1 MDASH
6 RSKTSCGINQE
17 WGCWQKTHAL
27 RGLPIV
33 ECLFVAL
40 DQQTNIDVDPTSVK
54 IVHCCVP
61 GGNHSTT
68 RIDDEVGSSFN
79 PQHVGSKHTSGSVAR
94 ELMNSLNQDLNT
106 RSRNTSEDLNRNTV
120 SSNPV
125 EVLVQWF
132 SNIVFEG
139 VQSDGG
145 QV

>member
-54 IVHCCVP
+54 CAPRNINGKVVDSSPHLLVSGVSVGTVDSVQIVHCCVP

-94 ELMNSLNQDLNT
+94 SL
-106 RSRNTSEDLNRNTV
+106 
-120 SSNPV
+120 PV
-125 EVLVQWF
+125 RVGLKREPK
-132 SNIVFEG
+132 
-139 VQSDGG
+139 
-145 QV
+145 